1 MARSG
6 GAEFSAVEFEE
17 TKRTFQRNI
26 NQELEEAV
34 ILMSELN
41 KNLSYWAEKTG
52 EIEKMAKVWNM
63 FQNRL
68 ATLKSTV
75 TTVTEQSEFPQ
86 T

>member
-1 MARSG
+1 
-6 GAEFSAVEFEE
+6 
-17 TKRTFQRNI
+17 
-26 NQELEEAV
+26 ELEEAV
-34 ILMSELN
+34 ILMGELN

-52 EIEKMAKVWNM
+52 EIEKMAKVWSM